1 MSEST
6 MQSATELASQ
16 YSVQVT
22 DDLERNVK
30 EQERVSTEI
39 TALQQQLA
47 ALQHDHALLVNM
59 QQALGITSPPQSA
72 PAPEPA
78 ASAGAATVPAPR
90 GGAVPR
96 SSGGR
101 AIRGKKAP
109 AAAKRATAPKPG
121 AKPAPKPTA
130 KKATRSTAATT
141 TEKTDKAPAKTTT
154 KTPAKTA
161 DKAPAKTAAK
171 TAAKTPDKAPAK
183 TATKASAKPSAKSA
197 AKTAGKPAAA
207 RDAGRPTLVEMVREH
222 LAGQREPRSA
232 AEVTTALS
240 EAHSGRTVKTTVV
253 RTTLEGLVAKN
264 QAQRTKQGTSVYYTA
279 TGATPSEQQQDP
291 SAEAPAGQ
299 SGS

>member
-30 EQERVSTEI
+30 EQERVSAEI

-59 QQALGITSPPQSA
+59 QQALGITSPPS
-72 PAPEPA
+72 PSVPEPA
-78 ASAGAATVPAPR
+78 AAPESAAVPAPR
-90 GGAVPR
+90 GGAAPR
-96 SSGGR
+96 SSAGKSTR
-101 AIRGKKAP
+101 SKKAT
-109 AAAKRATAPKPG
+109 TAPKR
-121 AKPAPKPTA
+121 AAAPKPSAKAVSKPAA
-130 KKATRSTAATT
+130 KKATKPAATT
-141 TEKTDKAPAKTTT
+141 TTETAPKTADKTAPKATDKAPAKS
-154 KTPAKTA
+154 AEKTA
-161 DKAPAKTAAK
+161 G
-171 TAAKTPDKAPAK
+171 
-183 TATKASAKPSAKSA
+183 KSV
-197 AKTAGKPAAA
+197 AKTAGKPAAKKA
-207 RDAGRPTLVEMVREH
+207 AVREAGRPTLVELVREH

-232 AEVTTALS
+232 AEVTTALG

-279 TGATPSEQQQDP
+279 TEAAAPGREQRP
-291 SAEAPAGQ
+291 AAEAPSAR

>member
-30 EQERVSTEI
+30 EQERVSAEI

-59 QQALGITSPPQSA
+59 QQALGITSPPS
-72 PAPEPA
+72 PSAPEPA
-78 ASAGAATVPAPR
+78 AAPESAAVPAPR
-90 GGAVPR
+90 GGAAPR
-96 SSGGR
+96 S
-101 AIRGKKAP
+101 AAGKSTRSRKAT
-109 AAAKRATAPKPG
+109 TAPKR
-121 AKPAPKPTA
+121 AAAPKPSAKAVTKPSAKAVSKPAA
-130 KKATRSTAATT
+130 KKAAGPAATT
-141 TEKTDKAPAKTTT
+141 TTETAAETTDKTAPRTTAK
-154 KTPAKTA
+154 AA
-161 DKAPAKTAAK
+161 DKAPAKTAEK
-171 TAAKTPDKAPAK
+171 TAG
-183 TATKASAKPSAKSA
+183 KSA
-197 AKTAGKPAAA
+197 AKTGGKPAAKKAAA
-207 RDAGRPTLVEMVREH
+207 RDAGRPTLVELVREH

-232 AEVTTALS
+232 AEVTTALG

-279 TGATPSEQQQDP
+279 TEAAAPGREQRP
-291 SAEAPAGQ
+291 AAEAPSAR

>member
-30 EQERVSTEI
+30 EQERVSAEI

-59 QQALGITSPPQSA
+59 QQALGITSPPS
-72 PAPEPA
+72 PSAPEPA
-78 ASAGAATVPAPR
+78 AAPESAAVPAPR
-90 GGAVPR
+90 GGAAPR
-96 SSGGR
+96 S
-101 AIRGKKAP
+101 AAGKSTRSRKAT
-109 AAAKRATAPKPG
+109 TAPKR
-121 AKPAPKPTA
+121 AAAPKPSAKAVTKPSAKAVSKPAA
-130 KKATRSTAATT
+130 KKAARPAATT
-141 TEKTDKAPAKTTT
+141 TTETAAETAEKTAPRTTAKA
-154 KTPAKTA
+154 A
-161 DKAPAKTAAK
+161 DKAPAKTAEK
-171 TAAKTPDKAPAK
+171 TAG
-183 TATKASAKPSAKSA
+183 KSA
-197 AKTAGKPAAA
+197 AKTGGKSAAKKAAA
-207 RDAGRPTLVEMVREH
+207 RDAGRPTLVELVREH

-232 AEVTTALS
+232 AEVTTALG

-279 TGATPSEQQQDP
+279 TEAAAPGREQRP
-291 SAEAPAGQ
+291 AAEAPSAR

>member
-30 EQERVSTEI
+30 EQERVSAEI

-72 PAPEPA
+72 PAQEPA
-78 ASAGAATVPAPR
+78 AAAGAATVPAPR
-90 GGAVPR
+90 GGAASR
-96 SSGGR
+96 SAAGKSTR
-101 AIRGKKAP
+101 SKKATAAP
-109 AAAKRATAPKPG
+109 KRAAASKPG
-121 AKPAPKPTA
+121 AKTASKPTA
-130 KKATRSTAATT
+130 KKATRSTATKSTETT
-141 TEKTDKAPAKTTT
+141 DKAPAQTVGNTTDKAPAKSAV
-154 KTPAKTA
+154 KT
-161 DKAPAKTAAK
+161 
-171 TAAKTPDKAPAK
+171 
-183 TATKASAKPSAKSA
+183 A
-197 AKTAGKPAAA
+197 AKTAGKPAAKKAAA
-207 RDAGRPTLVEMVREH
+207 RDAGRPTLVELVREH

-240 EAHSGRTVKTTVV
+240 EAHSGRAVKTTVV

-279 TGATPSEQQQDP
+279 TEAAAPERKQAPAT
-291 SAEAPAGQ
+291 EAPAP

>member
-30 EQERVSTEI
+30 EQERVSAEI

-59 QQALGITSPPQSA
+59 QQALGITSPPS
-72 PAPEPA
+72 PSAPEPA
-78 ASAGAATVPAPR
+78 AAPESASVPAPR
-90 GGAVPR
+90 GGAAPR
-96 SSGGR
+96 SSAGKSTR
-101 AIRGKKAP
+101 SKKAT
-109 AAAKRATAPKPG
+109 TAPKR
-121 AKPAPKPTA
+121 AAAPKPSAKAVSKPAA
-130 KKATRSTAATT
+130 KKATKPAATT
-141 TEKTDKAPAKTTT
+141 TTETAAKTVEKTAPKTT
-154 KTPAKTA
+154 AKAA
-161 DKAPAKTAAK
+161 DKAPAKTAEK
-171 TAAKTPDKAPAK
+171 TAG
-183 TATKASAKPSAKSA
+183 KSA
-197 AKTAGKPAAA
+197 AKTAGKPAAKKAAA
-207 RDAGRPTLVEMVREH
+207 REAGRPTLVELVREH

-232 AEVTTALS
+232 AEVTTALG

-279 TGATPSEQQQDP
+279 TEAAAPGREQRP
-291 SAEAPAGQ
+291 AAEVPAAR

>member
-30 EQERVSTEI
+30 EQERVSAEI

-59 QQALGITSPPQSA
+59 QQALGITSPPS
-72 PAPEPA
+72 PSAPEPA
-78 ASAGAATVPAPR
+78 AAPESAAVPAPR
-90 GGAVPR
+90 GGAAPR
-96 SSGGR
+96 S
-101 AIRGKKAP
+101 AAGKSTRSRKAT
-109 AAAKRATAPKPG
+109 TAPKR
-121 AKPAPKPTA
+121 AAAPKPSAKVVTKPSAKAVSKPAA
-130 KKATRSTAATT
+130 KKAARPAATT
-141 TEKTDKAPAKTTT
+141 TTETAAETADKTAPRTTAKA
-154 KTPAKTA
+154 A
-161 DKAPAKTAAK
+161 DKAPAKTAEK
-171 TAAKTPDKAPAK
+171 TAG
-183 TATKASAKPSAKSA
+183 KSA
-197 AKTAGKPAAA
+197 AKTGGKSAAKKAAA
-207 RDAGRPTLVEMVREH
+207 RDAGRPTLVELVREH

-232 AEVTTALS
+232 AEVTTALG

-279 TGATPSEQQQDP
+279 TEAAAPGREQRPAAETPS
-291 SAEAPAGQ
+291 AR

>member
-30 EQERVSTEI
+30 EQERVSAEI

-72 PAPEPA
+72 PAQEPA
-78 ASAGAATVPAPR
+78 AAAGAATVPAPR
-90 GGAVPR
+90 GDAASR
-96 SSGGR
+96 SAAGKSTR
-101 AIRGKKAP
+101 SKKATAAP
-109 AAAKRATAPKPG
+109 KRAAASKPG
-121 AKPAPKPTA
+121 AKTASKPTA
-130 KKATRSTAATT
+130 KKATRSTATKT
-141 TEKTDKAPAKTTT
+141 TETTDKAPAQTAGSTTDKAPAKS
-154 KTPAKTA
+154 A
-161 DKAPAKTAAK
+161 AKTAAK
-171 TAAKTPDKAPAK
+171 TAG
-183 TATKASAKPSAKSA
+183 KP
-197 AKTAGKPAAA
+197 AGKPAAKKAAA
-207 RDAGRPTLVEMVREH
+207 RDAGRPTLVELVREH

-240 EAHSGRTVKTTVV
+240 EAHSGRAVKTTVV

-279 TGATPSEQQQDP
+279 TEAAAPERKQDP
-291 SAEAPAGQ
+291 ATEAPAP